1 MTTLVRAVAEDEAH
15 IGLAYNPQ
23 PDPRIAFVASAPAP
37 TKLLVRKN
45 HPLTLIRKPLSLQQ
59 VFQYPLALMPAG
71 YGVSQGIETLEYA
84 EHNKLNPLL
93 RSNSIVPLK
102 PFVPSTN
109 GVAFFFAGTAATPE

>member
-1 MTTLVRAVAEDEAH
+1 MTNIVRAVAEDEAN

-59 VFQYPLALMPAG
+59 VLQYPLALMPAG
-71 YGVSQGIETLEYA
+71 YGGSTVIEKLEYA
-84 EHNKLNPLL
+84 EHIKFNSLV
-93 RSNSIVPLK
+93 RSKSIV
-102 PFVPSTN
+102 
-109 GVAFFFAGTAATPE
+109 A